1 MNHVNGPQDGYDS
14 ARFFAV
20 ITRDVGCL
28 PVKRRLGRVLANEA
42 QLPPRT
48 HVRSIAHFPTD
59 VGLQAT
65 MRLNGMPG
73 TAELLSCLRDGS
85 W

>member
-1 MNHVNGPQDGYDS
+1 MNHVNSPQDGCDS

-28 PVKRRLGRVLANEA
+28 AVKRRIGRVLANER
-42 QLPPRT
+42 QPPAGT
-48 HVRSIAHFPTD
+48 HVRSTGHFPTD
-59 VGLQAT
+59 VGLRAT